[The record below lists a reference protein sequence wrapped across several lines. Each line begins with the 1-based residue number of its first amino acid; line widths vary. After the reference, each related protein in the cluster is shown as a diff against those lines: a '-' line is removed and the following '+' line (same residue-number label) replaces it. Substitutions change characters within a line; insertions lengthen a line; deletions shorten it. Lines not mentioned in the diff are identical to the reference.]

1 MIKTIKQIEK
11 LFNPEYFPV
20 PQPVA
25 PPPIPP
31 WELTPDMVLPSEAIQ
46 RMYQQL
52 RILEVNADY
61 D

>member
-20 PQPVA
+20 PQPVS
-25 PPPIPP
+25 P
-31 WELTPDMVLPSEAIQ
+31 PDMVLPSEAIK
-46 RMYQQL
+46 RMYRQL